1 MPEQK
6 KKCQNRIKKL
16 PKENKNVDLRNRWSI
31 WNHRLPRKEIHK
43 FIPRQN
49 IGSSSAPTCQAEP
62 APSRRIISVFSDK
75 LSSSS
80 SRNEAQIRQR
90 FVRNKWSF
98 KFSCSQSPGRVSAGA
113 ATAPAREIL
122 FSQSCSSSRSAQSWA
137 LESVFIVISGFGGKN
152 TTLITSKSGYFWFCF
167 LIFVCVCFWFFGF
180 FGFSFWGGVGGFL
193 LLCFW
198 VGFFCGFVFVFHSKD
213 KLSYRTFF
221 M

>member
-1 MPEQK
+1 MLISGTVGASGTID
-6 KKCQNRIKKL
+6 CHGR
-16 PKENKNVDLRNRWSI
+16 
-31 WNHRLPRKEIHK
+31 K
-43 FIPRQN
+43 FINSFPDKTL
-49 IGSSSAPTCQAEP
+49 APALPQPAKLSQLLPGELFLCFLTSYRAP
-62 APSRRIISVFSDK
+62 APGMKLRSDRD
-75 LSSSS
+75 LSGI
-80 SRNEAQIRQR
+80 NE
-90 FVRNKWSF
+90 SF
-98 KFSCSQSPGRVSAGA
+98 KFSCSQSPGRVSAGP

-122 FSQSCSSSRSAQSWA
+122 FSQSCSSSRPAQSWA

-180 FGFSFWGGVGGFL
+180 SFWGGVGGFL